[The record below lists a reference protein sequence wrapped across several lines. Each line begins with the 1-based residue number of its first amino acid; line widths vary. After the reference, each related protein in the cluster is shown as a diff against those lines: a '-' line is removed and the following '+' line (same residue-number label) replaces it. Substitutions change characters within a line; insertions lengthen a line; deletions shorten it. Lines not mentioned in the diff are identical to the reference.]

1 MLTLP
6 IEKIGKDTAAALKD
20 YKKKYGKSQLL
31 SSDFVEFLDDYLGM
45 EPVDLKSKG
54 SANPGGK
61 SFQ

>member
-1 MLTLP
+1 MRTHDISIAHRQFNP
-6 IEKIGKDTAAALKD
+6 AD
-20 YKKKYGKSQLL
+20 KKKYGKSQLL

-61 SFQ
+61 NFQ